1 MSPTWK
7 VKTDYSLRRR
17 LFTVIGMVFLLTT
30 ALLLLAA
37 AEYGNR
43 AADRAYDRLL
53 TASALAIADQIYVV
67 DDRLEVDLPNSALE
81 MLSLARRDRIFYR
94 VISPAGETVT
104 GYDGLPLP
112 STPITATTPRFFNAV
127 YAGEDLRFVVLGR
140 LLAEPRMQGWAVVQV
155 GQSGVERAE
164 LARDI
169 TVNAL
174 VLILILMA
182 MILLF
187 VWIGIN
193 VALRPLAAIE
203 RNLRDRAPTDLKPL
217 EMSVPREVRH
227 LVVAINHFL
236 DRLRASVETMQTFI
250 ADSAHQIRTPLASLR
265 AQMELAADEP
275 DPDARRRFLDKAR
288 RNAALTTRLTGQLLS
303 HATVT
308 HRTDT
313 IPFVRVEIRDVVQR
327 VLSDAAFAAE
337 ERGIEL
343 VVDDSG
349 GDTHGLGDPIALRE
363 AVRNLVDNAIK
374 YGPADA
380 TVEVAIATDPADG
393 NVILEI
399 RDRGPGIPEAE
410 KSRAF
415 ERFHRAGR
423 TDDTGSGLG
432 LAIVQRVAE
441 RHGSV
446 ALIDRPG
453 GGLIA
458 RLTIRSATEPVP

>member
-1 MSPTWK
+1 
-7 VKTDYSLRRR
+7 
-17 LFTVIGMVFLLTT
+17 
-30 ALLLLAA
+30 
-37 AEYGNR
+37 
-43 AADRAYDRLL
+43 
-53 TASALAIADQIYVV
+53 
-67 DDRLEVDLPNSALE
+67 

-94 VISPAGETVT
+94 VISPTGETVT
-104 GYDGLPLP
+104 GYAGLPLANP
-112 STPITATTPRFFNAV
+112 RVTAATPRFFNAP
-127 YAGEDLRFVVLGR
+127 YAGETLRFVVLGR

-155 GQSGVERAE
+155 GQSTVERGD
-164 LARDI
+164 LAREI

-174 VLILILMA
+174 ALVLILMA
-182 MILLF
+182 MTLLF

-203 RNLRDRAPTDLKPL
+203 RNLRDRAPTDLKPR

-236 DRLRASVETMQTFI
+236 DRLRASVEAMQTII

-265 AQMELAADEP
+265 AQMDLAADEP
-275 DPDARRRFLDKAR
+275 DPEARRRFLDKAR

-313 IPFVRVEIRDVVQR
+313 IALVRVEIRDIVQR

-343 VVDDSG
+343 VVDDAG
-349 GDTHGLGDPIALRE
+349 GDTHVLGDPIALRE
-363 AVRNLVDNAIK
+363 ALRNLVDNAIK
-374 YGPADA
+374 YGPAEA
-380 TVEVAIATDPADG
+380 TVEVAIATDTANG
-393 NVILEI
+393 MVIVEI

-415 ERFHRAGR
+415 ERFHRVGR

-432 LAIVQRVAE
+432 LAIVRQVVE
-441 RHGSV
+441 RHGGI

-458 RLTIRSATEPVP
+458 RLTIRSAVEPVP

>member
-7 VKTDYSLRRR
+7 VEADYSLRRR

-30 ALLLLAA
+30 ALLLVAA
-37 AEYGNR
+37 AQYGGR
-43 AADRAYDRLL
+43 AADQAYDRLL
-53 TASALAIADQIYVV
+53 AASALAIADQIYVA

-94 VISPAGETVT
+94 IVSPAGQTVT
-104 GYDGLPLP
+104 GYDDLPLP
-112 STPITATTPRFFNAV
+112 GAPVTTAAPRFFNAP
-127 YAGEDLRFVVLGR
+127 YSGETARFVVLGR
-140 LLAEPRMQGWAVVQV
+140 LLAEPSLQGWAVVQV
-155 GQSGVERAE
+155 GQTRLERGE

-169 TVNAL
+169 AVNAL

-203 RNLRDRAPTDLKPL
+203 RNLRDRPPTDLKPL

-236 DRLRASVETMQTFI
+236 DRLRSSVEAMQTFI

-265 AQMELAADEP
+265 AQMDLAAEEP
-275 DPDARRRFLDKAR
+275 DPEARRRFLDKAR

-313 IPFVRVEIRDVVQR
+313 VPLEPVEVRDIVQR
-327 VLSDAAFAAE
+327 VLSDVSFAAE

-343 VVDDSG
+343 VVEDAG
-349 GDTHGLGDPIALRE
+349 GRTTGLGDAIALRE
-363 AVRNLVDNAIK
+363 ALRNLVDNAIK
-374 YGPADA
+374 YGPADS
-380 TVEVAIATDPADG
+380 TVEVAIASDTGSATIS
-393 NVILEI
+393 VEI
-399 RDRGPGIPEAE
+399 RDRGPGIPDTE
-410 KSRAF
+410 KKKVF

-423 TDDTGSGLG
+423 TDDAGSGLG
-432 LAIVQRVAE
+432 LAIVRRVAE
-441 RHGSV
+441 RHGSI
-446 ALIDRPG
+446 ALMDRPG

-458 RLTIRSATEPVP
+458 RLTIRTATEAAA

>member
-7 VKTDYSLRRR
+7 VETDYSLRRR

-30 ALLLLAA
+30 VLLLLAA
-37 AEYGNR
+37 AEYGGR
-43 AADRAYDRLL
+43 AADQAYDRLL
-53 TASALAIADQIYVV
+53 AASALAIADQVYVA
-67 DDRLEVDLPNSALE
+67 DGRLEVDLPNSALE
-81 MLSLARRDRIFYR
+81 MLSLARRDRTFYR
-94 VISPAGETVT
+94 VVSPTGETVT
-104 GYDGLPLP
+104 GYGDLPLP
-112 STPITATTPRFFNAV
+112 GPPVTAAEPRFFNAA
-127 YAGEDLRFVVLGR
+127 YAGETLRFVVLGR
-140 LLAEPRMQGWAVVQV
+140 PLAEPRIQGWAVVQV
-155 GQSGVERAE
+155 GQSRLERGD
-164 LARDI
+164 LAREI

-174 VLILILMA
+174 VLVLILMA

-236 DRLRASVETMQTFI
+236 DRLRTSVEAMQTFI

-275 DPDARRRFLDKAR
+275 DPEARRQFLDKAR

-313 IPFVRVEIRDVVQR
+313 VPLACIEVRDIVQR

-337 ERGIEL
+337 ERNIEL
-343 VVDDSG
+343 VVDDAG
-349 GDTHGLGDPIALRE
+349 GDTHGLGDHVALRE
-363 AVRNLVDNAIK
+363 ALRNLVDNAIK
-374 YGPADA
+374 YGPAGA
-380 TVEVAIATDPADG
+380 TVEVAIATDVENG
-393 NVILEI
+393 MVVVEI
-399 RDRGPGIPEAE
+399 RDRGPGIPDNE
-410 KSRAF
+410 KDRAF

-423 TDDTGSGLG
+423 TDDGGSGLG
-432 LAIVQRVAE
+432 LAIVRQVAE
-441 RHGSV
+441 RHGGI

-458 RLTIRSATEPVP
+458 RFTIRSATEPAS